1 MWNSNL
7 TGNLVFVL
15 IKSGN
20 SSSSSTL
27 LPSCFFWPASVSNL
41 HRRSYMSGSV
51 FHKAGYLCRS
61 MRPVLHFLACR
72 VLRFCTQKTNGLG
85 ISLLFFPAGPLALL
99 QGFGIGGSHNA
110 FFNPVLFIL
119 WVDVRALRFWK
130 FKFWLAFL
138 SVHIFVWEIRK
149 GS

>member
-7 TGNLVFVL
+7 TGNLVSVL

-27 LPSCFFWPASVSNL
+27 LPSCFFGQHPSLTCMGEAAWVVVYFIKQDICAGAWDRCSIFLLVEFWGFVPKRQMVWGFLYFSSSWATCSVARIWHWWVS
-41 HRRSYMSGSV
+41 
-51 FHKAGYLCRS
+51 
-61 MRPVLHFLACR
+61 
-72 VLRFCTQKTNGLG
+72 
-85 ISLLFFPAGPLALL
+85 
-99 QGFGIGGSHNA
+99 NA

-130 FKFWLAFL
+130 FKFWVAFL

-149 GS
+149 GA